1 MQLYSMKTYLEILK
15 EKAEAQQVSLLESF
29 KMAAIPTSTYYR
41 AINGTNELR
50 YDTAI
55 KVNRSIENFHTLQQI
70 RDDTAALR
78 RSNGFFDPCS
88 K

>member
-1 MQLYSMKTYLEILK
+1 MKTYLEILK

-78 RSNGFFDPCS
+78 RSNRIFDPCS